1 MRWALVAAALA
12 LCAPAFAKTKATARD
27 PRAIGLGRRCDK
39 RKDCQGKG
47 NICLRPTDARG
58 KPQQHGF
65 CALPCESF
73 EAGLSN
79 PSAKPA
85 SREQPR
91 PDGGT
96 PAARSPAAAPLDGGA
111 SRATAAA
118 KKPKKVRSR
127 CPAHFQCRS
136 AGSGVP
142 VDLCVRD

>member
-1 MRWALVAAALA
+1 MRWALVAASLA
-12 LCAPAFAKTKATARD
+12 LCGPALAKAKTTARD
-27 PRAIGLGRRCDK
+27 PRTIGLGRRCDK

-47 NICLRPTDARG
+47 HICLRPTDARG

-65 CALPCESF
+65 CALPCASF
-73 EAGLSN
+73 EEGLSN
-79 PSAKPA
+79 PGPKAA

-96 PAARSPAAAPLDGGA
+96 PATRSRAAARPDARA
-111 SRATAAA
+111 SKATAATA
-118 KKPKKVRSR
+118 KPKKVSSR